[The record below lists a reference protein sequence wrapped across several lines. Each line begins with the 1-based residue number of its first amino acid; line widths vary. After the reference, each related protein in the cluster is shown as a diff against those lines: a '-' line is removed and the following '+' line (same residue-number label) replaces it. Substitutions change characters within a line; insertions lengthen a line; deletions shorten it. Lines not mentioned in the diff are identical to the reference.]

1 MLITK
6 HQYSDFSSLDF
17 VYMYISCESYDI
29 SARMESKFLIR

>member
-17 VYMYISCESYDI
+17 VYMYISCESYLPE
-29 SARMESKFLIR
+29 MESKFLIR